1 MKYTCEVELKVRYS
15 ETDQMGVVYHSN
27 YIIWFNIA
35 RDELL
40 EKFVIPVTEGEQRGF
55 LFPVVE
61 VHCYYKYP
69 ARYGDT
75 VVVKATTEITSIPKI
90 EIEYEV
96 YHKKTKR
103 LLCTGKTVN
112 VLTTKDG
119 KLLLKVP
126 PEFLKMN
133 EKLLFILYY

>member
-1 MKYTCEVELKVRYS
+1 MLCIIA
-15 ETDQMGVVYHSN
+15 N

-40 EKFVIPVTEGEQRGF
+40 EKFVIPVTEGEQRVF

-75 VVVKATTEITSIPKI
+75 VVVKATTEITSVTKI
-90 EIEYEV
+90 
-96 YHKKTKR
+96 
-103 LLCTGKTVN
+103 
-112 VLTTKDG
+112 
-119 KLLLKVP
+119 
-126 PEFLKMN
+126 
-133 EKLLFILYY
+133 